1 MPDSFEIVALAPG
14 EDAGLEQSVR
24 PLLREQ
30 DRWIVAPGRDEYE
43 LFNLGAK
50 EGAGEFVFVT
60 EAHCVPEPD
69 CIAAMLE
76 ELDRTG
82 APGIRGTA
90 VPEAQG
96 GLGVLERDAFQDA
109 LRNRIVPASIEDEA
123 IEFEIPAGEHWIS
136 IGCEPFRPRRHGV
149 DDPRALGVPVRG
161 LSFEAR

>member
-24 PLLREQ
+24 PLLRGQ

-50 EGAGEFVFVT
+50 EGAGEFVF
-60 EAHCVPEPD
+60 AS
-69 CIAAMLE
+69 
-76 ELDRTG
+76 
-82 APGIRGTA
+82 
-90 VPEAQG
+90 
-96 GLGVLERDAFQDA
+96 DAFQDA
-109 LRNRIVPASIEDEA
+109 LRNRIVPASVEDEA